1 MSAVS
6 PKRANSFVRR
16 RNVKPPFKLN
26 ATLGRAYNVDMNDVL
41 RTKLALGKLGH
52 FEMPSYGMTEY
63 PDEPLFQGI
72 ESFQE
77 RHGLQRDGVMKP
89 DGETAAKLEVVLDRA
104 ENETRKMAPKAFG
117 LTGDVGLGRTNS
129 PLDVSTTS
137 QALAWAGVP
146 LHPDGGAVSEMS
158 DKGLPNAIKR
168 FQASKG
174 LKVDGWL
181 RPYGETERALNRDL
195 QSKVKALQIADDT
208 NAIPATD
215 MAMPVQQRSQQKE
228 KGSIQIPIPRG
239 AYEIAMYFGLPILV
253 AMDWWQSMAGAQ
265 KTKGKL
271 AGGGSDDDG
280 SELEKQCE
288 VRYGIDTETCNGIT
302 RTRGAAAG
310 ARCHA
315 TAANRYDACLR
326 GVPVEYLPP
335 LDTWNQ

>member
-1 MSAVS
+1 MKS
-6 PKRANSFVRR
+6 
-16 RNVKPPFKLN
+16 PFKLN
-26 ATLGRAYNVDMNDVL
+26 ATLGRTYNADLDDVL
-41 RTKLALGKLGH
+41 RTKQALGKLGH
-52 FEMPSYGMTEY
+52 FELPSYGMTEY

-89 DGETAAKLEVVLDRA
+89 DGETAARLEHVLGQA
-104 ENETRKMAPKAFG
+104 ESNGRKTPSNVFG
-117 LTGDVGLGRTNS
+117 LTGDVGPGRTNN

-137 QALAWAGVP
+137 QALAWAGFPV
-146 LHPDGGAVSEMS
+146 HPDGGAVGEISG
-158 DKGLPNAIKR
+158 KGLPSVIKR

-181 RPYGETERALNRDL
+181 RPYGETENALNRDL
-195 QSKVKALQIADDT
+195 QSKVKVLQVADDT
-208 NAIPATD
+208 NATPAKGVT
-215 MAMPVQQRSQQKE
+215 MPVQQRSQQQ
-228 KGSIQIPIPRG
+228 GRIQIPIPRG
-239 AYEIAMYFGLPILV
+239 AYEIATYFGLPILV

-265 KTKGKL
+265 KAKGKL

-280 SELEKQCE
+280 SELERQCE